1 MIGSEK
7 MPISDSEVKVQHP
20 TEDVEVKK
28 LLEET
33 LMLQRRRT
41 PSPPPKFEDMYYQA
55 NEKQE

>member
-1 MIGSEK
+1 